1 MAKKSKKH
9 QSKGEEGGI
18 VYSTNPGWNP
28 FAELNNLVDDTKA
41 DEDGIVL
48 TLHFE
53 KKGRNGKPVTIVK
66 NWESEASLKKIGK
79 AMQQHC
85 GVGGSMKDGVLLLQ
99 GDQRVKIEAFA
110 VDNNLKTKR
119 VGA

>member
-9 QSKGEEGGI
+9 QSKSEEGGI

-28 FAELNNLVDDTKA
+28 FEALSNLIDDTA
-41 DEDGIVL
+41 DDEGNEVL

-53 KKGRNGKPVTIVK
+53 KKGRNGKPVTLVK
-66 NWESEASLKKIGK
+66 NWASEASLKETGK

-85 GVGGSMKDGVLLLQ
+85 GVGGSIKNGVLLLQ
-99 GDQRVKIEAFA
+99 GDQREKIEAFA
-110 VDNNLKTKR
+110 SANKLKTKR

>member
-9 QSKGEEGGI
+9 QSKNEDGGI

-28 FAELNNLVDDTKA
+28 FAELNNLVDEPTEGNEVDT
-41 DEDGIVL
+41 L

-53 KKGRNGKPVTIVK
+53 KKGRNGKPVTLVK
-66 NWESEASLKKIGK
+66 NWTSETLLKETGK
-79 AMQQHC
+79 AIQQYC
-85 GVGGSMKDGVLLLQ
+85 GVGGSIKDDVLLLQ
-99 GDQRVKIEAFA
+99 GDQREKIEAFA
-110 VDNNLKTKR
+110 AKQQLKTKR